1 MITSWNVRGLNKLG
15 KNREISSCL
24 YSLKPNIA
32 VLIENR
38 VNQPKADKNGKNLS
52 VNRSYIDNY
61 SKHNNG
67 RIWTP
72 WEASRVQVRFIKCI
86 EQVIHRGICA
96 LEGSFKNWFTVV
108 YDFNKLE
115 QRKIM
120 WKDIERL
127 SQQQ

>member
-72 WEASRVQVRFIKCI
+72 WEASRVQGMMENTGLF
-86 EQVIHRGICA
+86 GIDSKGDK
-96 LEGSFKNWFTVV
+96 LMLSNKQTEGIIYT
-108 YDFNKLE
+108 
-115 QRKIM
+115 KI
-120 WKDIERL
+120 DRAIANVDSL
-127 SQQQ
+127 